1 MPESKTKIRP
11 QQSCLRCRERKVKC
25 DRSIPCHACIIRGI
39 ESECTYLTTAEDRE
53 HIGQAEIIDRL
64 RREVAQLRT
73 QLSQSP
79 RPRPRSQGR
88 GGSAERDGTRDRDR
102 DRERGYARLPGSG
115 SSSAHS
121 QSQSRA
127 RGQSGKGSGSGS
139 AAGDGVGGVGYAVA
153 GAGAGMDMT
162 DGSWD
167 GSSPSSSAMTHSLS
181 VNSPSS
187 TGSASHA
194 QSVYQ
199 GSTFGTKIAEDLTTT
214 SSTAFIGANFMDD
227 AALAYSQGGIPAFAP
242 DEIPASIPMQ
252 NLHPQASLMHGMPG
266 SQMYPGNSPR
276 YAVENWSNAP
286 YMHADHALNYSRE
299 AVPAPHTS
307 SSGVYQPDSYHQHH
321 PHWEQGHQFTP
332 AQPYL
337 NSYYSSSSGA
347 FAHANTDPHQDL
359 YQSQTLHSQS
369 QSSQPQPIS
378 PESISHSLLAMS
390 SSWTGEGK
398 QELLETLLETI
409 GSCDEERV
417 AQVVQVVRASATPE
431 EAVSGICQVLGIGS
445 GR

>member
-1 MPESKTKIRP
+1 MPEMSRA
-11 QQSCLRCRERKVKC
+11 QSQ
-25 DRSIPCHACIIRGI
+25 
-39 ESECTYLTTAEDRE
+39 ECTYLTTAEDRE
-53 HIGQAEIIDRL
+53 HIGQAEIIERL

-88 GGSAERDGTRDRDR
+88 GGSAERDGTRDR
-102 DRERGYARLPGSG
+102 ERGYAGSG

-153 GAGAGMDMT
+153 GAGAGMDMM

-181 VNSPSS
+181 VNSPGS

-199 GSTFGTKIAEDLTTT
+199 GTFGTKIAEDLTTT

-227 AALAYSQGGIPAFAP
+227 ATLAYSQGAIPAFAP
-242 DEIPASIPMQ
+242 GEIPMQ
-252 NLHPQASLMHGMPG
+252 NLQPQVSLMHGMPG
-266 SQMYPGNSPR
+266 SQIYPGDSPR
-276 YAVENWSNAP
+276 YAAEDWSNAP
-286 YMHADHALNYSRE
+286 YMHANHALNYSRE

-321 PHWEQGHQFTP
+321 PHWEQEHHFTP

-369 QSSQPQPIS
+369 QSSQPQSVS